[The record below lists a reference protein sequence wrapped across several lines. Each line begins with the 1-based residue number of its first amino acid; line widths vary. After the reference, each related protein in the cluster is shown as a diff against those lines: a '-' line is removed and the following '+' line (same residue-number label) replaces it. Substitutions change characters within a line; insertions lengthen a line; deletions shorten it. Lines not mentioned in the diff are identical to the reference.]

1 MLFQDIFSILFSWFI
16 ANFFNL
22 ILIFLSMIIGYA
34 FYIIIK
40 RQINRLVRKEKLNK
54 TTARNLSR
62 IIKYLIILIILSA
75 VFFQFAESLG
85 LVTALFSLAGGTIIG
100 FATMN
105 TLGNAIAGLIIMI
118 SRPFTVGDRILYN
131 NEIVDIVDIKLIFT
145 LLVDLNGIRISVPN
159 QKLLTNDII
168 DLGKD
173 NTIRRVITVTPSFDE
188 DRNKVEAVLLKAANT
203 IPEVLSDPEPYV
215 WIKTFQN
222 YAVEYNLFVFINDLK
237 NLPLIESNLHKAV
250 LDHCKENQ
258 IDIRTPMLIQ
268 KIDNDVSK

>member
-1 MLFQDIFSILFSWFI
+1 
-16 ANFFNL
+16 
-22 ILIFLSMIIGYA
+22 MIIGYA
-34 FYIIIK
+34 FYIVIK
-40 RQINRLVRKEKLNK
+40 RQINRLTKKEKLND
-54 TTARNLSR
+54 TTARNLTR
-62 IIKYLIILIILSA
+62 VIKYLIILIILSA
-75 VFFQFAESLG
+75 IFFQFAESLG

-131 NEIVDIVDIKLIFT
+131 NEIVDIIDIKLIFT
-145 LLVDLNGIRISVPN
+145 LLVDLNGIKISVPN

-188 DRNKVEAVLLKAANT
+188 DRNKVETVLLKAANT
-203 IPEVLSDPEPYV
+203 IPEVLNDPEPYV

>member
-1 MLFQDIFSILFSWFI
+1 MLFQDIFSILLSWFI

-22 ILIFLSMIIGYA
+22 IIIILSIIIGYA

-40 RQINRLVRKEKLNK
+40 RQINRLVKKEKLNK
-54 TTARNLSR
+54 ATARNLTR
-62 IIKYLIILIILSA
+62 IFKYLIILIIISA

-105 TLGNAIAGLIIMI
+105 TLGNAIAGLIIMV
-118 SRPFTVGDRILYN
+118 SRPFTVGDRLLYN
-131 NEIVDIVDIKLIFT
+131 GDIVDIVDIKLIFT
-145 LLVDLNGIRISVPN
+145 LFVDLNGIKISVPN

-168 DLGKD
+168 DLGKN
-173 NTIRRVITVTPSFDE
+173 NTIRRVIKVTPSFDE
-188 DRNKVEAVLLKAANT
+188 DRNKVEAVLLKAASS
-203 IPEVLSDPEPYV
+203 IPQVLNDPEPYV
-215 WIKTFQN
+215 WINSFQN

-250 LDHCKENQ
+250 LDHCNENQ

-268 KIDNDVSK
+268 KIDDDVSK

>member
-1 MLFQDIFSILFSWFI
+1 MIFQDIFSILFSWFI

>member
-1 MLFQDIFSILFSWFI
+1 
-16 ANFFNL
+16 
-22 ILIFLSMIIGYA
+22 
-34 FYIIIK
+34 
-40 RQINRLVRKEKLNK
+40 
-54 TTARNLSR
+54 
-62 IIKYLIILIILSA
+62 
-75 VFFQFAESLG
+75 
-85 LVTALFSLAGGTIIG
+85 
-100 FATMN
+100 
-105 TLGNAIAGLIIMI
+105 
-118 SRPFTVGDRILYN
+118 
-131 NEIVDIVDIKLIFT
+131 
-145 LLVDLNGIRISVPN
+145 LVDLNGIRISVPN

-188 DRNKVEAVLLKAANT
+188 DRNKVETVLLKAANT
-203 IPEVLSDPEPYV
+203 IPEVLNDPEPYV

>member
-1 MLFQDIFSILFSWFI
+1 MLFQDIFSVLISWFI

-22 ILIFLSMIIGYA
+22 ILIFLSIIIGYA

-188 DRNKVEAVLLKAANT
+188 DRNKVEAVLLKAAKT

-215 WIKTFQN
+215 WIKTFQS

-268 KIDNDVSK
+268 KIDNDFSK